1 MGHIDPIPFIERCAA
16 GTSQLSCSNTP
27 EERRQLIVAG
37 LAAITNPEV
46 SDLLTTGL
54 ILKISYSNK
63 PISDLDSHLLAFEKF
78 KQRRDEKTSDCLN
91 RFINVISTL
100 QNVTSLMG
108 KPECMPNEGTWLTV
122 LKKAVRENLRIK
134 TNAYLEDVEN
144 IPLNRATYQQF
155 SAALLKADERLAR
168 EVDEE
173 KTMKPASVPSS
184 DPDPPPRN
192 PANETQDPVLTFRLK
207 ECKICVNHVTHLMGN
222 SHRDC
227 SNKTCTY
234 LHVHPSAMG
243 WKDEDYKNFRAIGD
257 HLKLEVPVEHK
268 IKRENLPVLHNGA
281 LPPNTLL
288 NKPTAG
294 QLSIAAPATTSEDTQ
309 VEKPEPEKSQ
319 LALPSLHAPLI
330 GRNYTMRRDPL

>member
-1 MGHIDPIPFIERCAA
+1 M
-16 GTSQLSCSNTP
+16 
-27 EERRQLIVAG
+27 
-37 LAAITNPEV
+37 
-46 SDLLTTGL
+46 
-54 ILKISYSNK
+54 
-63 PISDLDSHLLAFEKF
+63 
-78 KQRRDEKTSDCLN
+78 
-91 RFINVISTL
+91 
-100 QNVTSLMG
+100 
-108 KPECMPNEGTWLTV
+108 
-122 LKKAVRENLRIK
+122 RENLRIK

-192 PANETQDPVLTFRLK
+192 SANETQDPVLTFQLK
-207 ECKICVNHVTHLMGN
+207 ECRICVNHVAHLMGN

-257 HLKLEVPVEHK
+257 HLKLEVPAEHK
-268 IKRENLPVLHNGA
+268 RKREHLPVLYNGA
-281 LPPNTLL
+281 LPPN
-288 NKPTAG
+288 PTAG
-294 QLSIAAPATTSEDTQ
+294 QLSIAAPATTSEDAQ
-309 VEKPEPEKSQ
+309 VEKPEPEKNQ